1 MPLIYRVTEIPNSM
15 ASHAAYSFRYVVA
28 YWGYSEE
35 FGMVGMHQMRYAGT
49 GDGQEEMVK
58 ERFRRDFSNLEIRG
72 VWQEV

>member
-1 MPLIYRVTEIPNSM
+1 MGVILRIAEIPNSM
-15 ASHAAYSFRYVVA
+15 ASHAEYRFRYVVA

-49 GDGQEEMVK
+49 GEGQEEMVA
-58 ERFRRDFSNLEIRG
+58 ERFRQDFSNLEISG

>member
-1 MPLIYRVTEIPNSM
+1 MPPLLKVTEIPNSM

-49 GDGQEEMVK
+49 GEGQEGMVA
-58 ERFRRDFSNLEIRG
+58 ERFEQDYPKLEIKG
-72 VWQEV
+72 VWQE